1 MEANEKLKLI
11 DGLLVRNIPQGEFVF
26 HEGDNGEE
34 FFIIEQGECECLKV
48 DKEADGG
55 YQMVRV
61 LGEGDH
67 FGEVAILKN
76 VKRTLSIRATNS
88 LKLLVLTREA
98 FSRILGS
105 IRDFLNEDYQ
115 RKDSFDTSFESN
127 QSSEIS
133 QPVQ

>member
-1 MEANEKLKLI
+1 
-11 DGLLVRNIPQGEFVF
+11 
-26 HEGDNGEE
+26 
-34 FFIIEQGECECLKV
+34 
-48 DKEADGG
+48 
-55 YQMVRV
+55 MVRI

-76 VKRTLSIRATNS
+76 VKRTLSIRAKNS

-127 QSSEIS
+127 QSSEVS
-133 QPVQ
+133 QTMQQSTSNMTFPRRAGGGSLPGIVEQNLEDEQ